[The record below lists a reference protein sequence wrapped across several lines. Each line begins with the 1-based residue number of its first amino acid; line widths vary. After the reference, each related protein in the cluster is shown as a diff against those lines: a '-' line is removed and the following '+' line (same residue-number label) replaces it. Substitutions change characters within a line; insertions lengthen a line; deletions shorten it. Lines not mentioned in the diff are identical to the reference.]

1 MHRFVNDGEFEHS
14 EEHHSTAAGMA
25 AVEAEHELV
34 EVVRKVS
41 PVHGALVGTQ
51 QPSLGQ
57 RSDPV
62 YPGQECCGI
71 LPADPGCPLAARLVD
86 VSELV
91 QPAVALP
98 AVSDDRRSLC
108 DEVCHEGMQ

>member
-14 EEHHSTAAGMA
+14 EEHHSTAAVMA

-62 YPGQECCGI
+62 YPGRS
-71 LPADPGCPLAARLVD
+71 AAESSPPTR
-86 VSELV
+86 
-91 QPAVALP
+91 AALWLRGWWMYP
-98 AVSDDRRSLC
+98 SWSSP
-108 DEVCHEGMQ
+108 Q